1 MRLWIVGLALAWVG
15 VAASGGEMS
24 KVAAGL
30 PADLLVEIRHL
41 DGSVE
46 KFSREVADLEIIVA
60 PDASIQ
66 YVHLVLV
73 SGSEKDTHAW
83 YNYNQ
88 LAGFRYQF
96 ASITGKGKVK
106 IKQLGKFNVA
116 DISGLQEAIPQV
128 GLNDFK

>member
-46 KFSREVADLEIIVA
+46 KFSREVAGMEIIVA
-60 PDASIQ
+60 PDSSIQ
-66 YVHLVLV
+66 YIHLILV

-88 LAGFRYQF
+88 LAEFRYRF
-96 ASITGKGKVK
+96 AAITGKGKVK
-106 IKQLGKFNVA
+106 IKQLGKFNVEET
-116 DISGLQEAIPQV
+116 IGLQEVIPQLN
-128 GLNDFK
+128 LNDFK